1 MYVSDYLHTG
11 VLMTEPNPFIQ
22 NNTRT
27 RIMQAASQLFAER
40 GYAGT
45 TTRAIAELA
54 GFNELTL
61 FRHFGS
67 KGNLVKAIVDEFGGL
82 AIAKDLESQLSGDYI
97 QDLTL
102 IGNELITVLTERNYT
117 VRMAICEAGRF
128 PEIRQLVAENPRQI
142 QHFLT
147 KYFTQRIEEKL
158 IYPDQPKV
166 LAQAFLGMFF
176 FYTVI
181 QGFLLD
187 SPNPDLTSE
196 EIVKQFVA
204 LFVRGTLNK

>member
-1 MYVSDYLHTG
+1 
-11 VLMTEPNPFIQ
+11 MTEPIPSPNK

-27 RIMQAASQLFAER
+27 RIMQAATQLFAET

-67 KGNLVKAIVDEFGGL
+67 KENLVKAIVDEFGGL
-82 AIAKDLESQLSGDYI
+82 AIAEDLESRLSGNYI

-102 IGNELITVLTERNYT
+102 IGNELITVLAERNHV

-128 PEIRQLVAENPRQI
+128 PEIRQSIAENPRQI

-147 KYFTQRIEEKL
+147 NYFAKRIEENL
-158 IYPDQPKV
+158 IQPDQPEV

-176 FYTVI
+176 FSTVI
-181 QGFLLD
+181 QGFLLGSSD
-187 SPNPDLTSE
+187 PDVTSE

-204 LFVRGTLNK
+204 IFVRGTLK

>member
-1 MYVSDYLHTG
+1 
-11 VLMTEPNPFIQ
+11 MTKPTPSPNK
-22 NNTRT
+22 NNTRS

-45 TTRAIAELA
+45 TTLAIAELA

-67 KGNLVKAIVDEFGGL
+67 KENLVKAIIDEFGGL
-82 AIAKDLESQLSGDYI
+82 AIAEDLESQLSGDYI

-102 IGNELITVLTERNYT
+102 IGNELIRVLTERNHT

-142 QHFLT
+142 QNFLT
-147 KYFTQRIEEKL
+147 NYFTKQMEEKL
-158 IYPDQPKV
+158 IHPDQSKV
-166 LAQAFLGMFF
+166 LAQTFLGTIFF
-176 FYTVI
+176 QTVI
-181 QGFLLD
+181 QGFLFD
-187 SPNPDLTSE
+187 SAGPDLTSE
-196 EIVKQFVA
+196 EFVKQFVA
-204 LFVRGTLNK
+204 LFVRGTLKE

>member
-1 MYVSDYLHTG
+1 
-11 VLMTEPNPFIQ
+11 MTETIPS
-22 NNTRT
+22 TRS
-27 RIMQAASQLFAER
+27 RIMQAATQLFAET

-67 KGNLVKAIVDEFGGL
+67 KENLVKAIVDEFGGL
-82 AIAKDLESQLSGDYI
+82 AIAKDLESRLSGDYI

-102 IGNELITVLTERNYT
+102 IGNELITVLTERNHI

-128 PEIRQLVAENPRQI
+128 PEIQQSIAENPRQI
-142 QHFLT
+142 QRFLT
-147 KYFTQRIEEKL
+147 NYFAKQIEGKL
-158 IYPDQPKV
+158 IRPDQPEV

-176 FYTVI
+176 FYAVI

-187 SPNPDLTSE
+187 SPNPDLPSE
-196 EIVKQFVA
+196 EIVKRFVA
-204 LFVRGTLNK
+204 LFVRGTLNE

>member
-1 MYVSDYLHTG
+1 MK
-11 VLMTEPNPFIQ
+11 

-27 RIMQAASQLFAER
+27 RIMQAATQLFAET

-54 GFNELTL
+54 GVNELTL

-67 KGNLVKAIVDEFGGL
+67 KENLVRAVVDEFGGL
-82 AIAKDLESQLSGDYI
+82 AIAEDLESRLSGDYV

-102 IGNELITVLTERNYT
+102 IGNELVAVLTERNHI

-128 PEIRQLVAENPRQI
+128 PDFRQSIAENPRQI

-147 KYFTQRIEEKL
+147 EYFTQLIEEDL
-158 IYPDQPKV
+158 IHPDLPEV

-176 FYTVI
+176 FNTVI

-187 SPNPDLTSE
+187 SSDLDIASE

-204 LFVRGTLNK
+204 IFVRGTLK